1 MRHQLPSADQG
12 AHLLSSF
19 ELVIVASVKHLNH
32 LYVSGTHIF
41 VGTAMRTNLKFSAL
55 RTITTLTVC
64 CSTLLA
70 ACGGGGG
77 GGGDTFVGAADVGL
91 SVTPSHIDSGDR
103 AEVSI
108 TLSNVIKD
116 GLALKVRF
124 PDALKYVRSSALL
137 LIGEKETDLT
147 PKFNGPGQDSDHYL
161 VFYIPQSAFRKNGQ
175 DYNGESGT
183 VVLQLE
189 GIESVTD
196 GMVEVDPDVDDPL
209 QPNDTEFNV
218 EAPQFD
224 AEATAPIS
232 VQAN

>member
-1 MRHQLPSADQG
+1 M
-12 AHLLSSF
+12 
-19 ELVIVASVKHLNH
+19 
-32 LYVSGTHIF
+32 
-41 VGTAMRTNLKFSAL
+41 
-55 RTITTLTVC
+55 
-64 CSTLLA
+64 
-70 ACGGGGG
+70 
-77 GGGDTFVGAADVGL
+77 GAANVGL
-91 SVTPSHIDSGDR
+91 SVSPSHIDSGDR
-103 AEVSI
+103 TEVAI

-137 LIGEKETDLT
+137 LIGDKEIDIT
-147 PKFNGPGQDSDHYL
+147 PKFNGPGQDSDRYL
-161 VFYIPQSAFRKNGQ
+161 VFYISQSAFRKNGQ

-209 QPNDTEFNV
+209 QPNDSEFNV